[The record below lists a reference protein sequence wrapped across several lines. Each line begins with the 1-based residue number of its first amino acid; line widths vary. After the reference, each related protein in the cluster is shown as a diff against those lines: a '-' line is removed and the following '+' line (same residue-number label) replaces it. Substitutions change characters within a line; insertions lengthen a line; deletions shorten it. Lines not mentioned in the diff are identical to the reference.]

1 MLYKLKEI
9 TFSTKP
15 MNLIDSVICIPKKE
29 KMEVYYESKRGKSKK
44 STARL

>member
-15 MNLIDSVICIPKKE
+15 INLIDSVICIPR
-29 KMEVYYESKRGKSKK
+29 KRKNGGVLWK
-44 STARL
+44 